1 MTNVKGTT
9 KKGSGLICSYNMATA
24 RNLFDCYASVSRAK
38 VAAFNS
44 CMDFMKRMHGYD
56 SRICSFNSFSF
67 SFAFRFKDETTGGE
81 KLMYITR
88 DNDYCVTM

>member
-1 MTNVKGTT
+1 MTNVKGIT
-9 KKGSGLICSYNMATA
+9 KKGSYFIYSYERATA
-24 RNLFDCYASVSRAK
+24 KTLFDCYSSVSRAK

-44 CMDFMKRMHGYD
+44 CMNFMKRMHGYD
-56 SRICSFNSFSF
+56 NRICSFNTFTF
-67 SFAFRFKDETTGGE
+67 TFAFRFKDETTGGE